1 MAGIGGSKP
10 DRFHDAILKVPAVAV
25 VLDCSDD
32 RVRALRERG
41 ELRMWK
47 MGRSWVTSE
56 AWIRRYLHDH
66 PEELQAA

>member
-10 DRFHDAILKVPAVAV
+10 DRVHSTLLKVAAVAV

-47 MGRSWVTSE
+47 QGRSWVTSPM
-56 AWIRRYLHDH
+56 WIRRYLQAH
-66 PEELQAA
+66 PEELAA